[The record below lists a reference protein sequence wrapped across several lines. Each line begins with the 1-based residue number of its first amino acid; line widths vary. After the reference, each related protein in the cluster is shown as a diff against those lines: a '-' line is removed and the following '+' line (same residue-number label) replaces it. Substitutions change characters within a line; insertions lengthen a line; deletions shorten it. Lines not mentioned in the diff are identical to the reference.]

1 MEHNKEMMTPLPP
14 QNTNYTPSTP
24 ISEPRTPQSHLQI
37 HNPSTSQPLTSQPL
51 TSQPLTSQPLTSQ
64 PPTPQPPTPQ
74 PPTPQQN
81 QIPISNI
88 NLTGGVPP
96 PNIPLPPHMP
106 PITQHHQLNV
116 VQPPNI
122 IQHNQHNHH
131 QQKDIEQF
139 KQICKQWLALNDDI
153 KKLQQAIKVRRQ
165 FQNELTP
172 KMMVFMK
179 EKQIEDLD
187 TGDGKLKY
195 TISNRK
201 VPLNKDNIQ
210 KKLTEYFKDQKQ
222 AESVATYIMEN
233 RDIVKAE
240 RLSRTML
247 RKKNPKIDP
256 KSLKL

>member
-1 MEHNKEMMTPLPP
+1 MFRKTDNIIFDRMEQNKEMMTPSNVQPAAPL
-14 QNTNYTPSTP
+14 
-24 ISEPRTPQSHLQI
+24 SEQLTPQTHI
-37 HNPSTSQPLTSQPL
+37 H
-51 TSQPLTSQPLTSQ
+51 
-64 PPTPQPPTPQ
+64 TPQPPTPQ
-74 PPTPQQN
+74 SPIPQSPTPQPPIHQTHQTQPH
-81 QIPISNI
+81 QIPIGNI
-88 NLTGGVPP
+88 NLTGGAPP

-106 PITQHHQLNV
+106 PVAQQHQLNV

-122 IQHNQHNHH
+122 VSTQQTQH
-131 QQKDIEQF
+131 QQKDVEQF

-201 VPLNKDNIQ
+201 VPLNKENIQ

-247 RKKNPKIDP
+247 RKKKPKIDP